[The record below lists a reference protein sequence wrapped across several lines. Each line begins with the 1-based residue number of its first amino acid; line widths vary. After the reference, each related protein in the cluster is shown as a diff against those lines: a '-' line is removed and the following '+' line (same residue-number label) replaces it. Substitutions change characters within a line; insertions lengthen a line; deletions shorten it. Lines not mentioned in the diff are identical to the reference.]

1 MGIFFSIGRVG
12 IQSSRVVLG
21 LRSSS
26 GIFLGSHL
34 RSPSDSS
41 VRVLESSGKSNL
53 GPSRLLFVHLPGKWR
68 DRTLWSG
75 CGSILHNYEC
85 SVSYLPLSIYR
96 EIFSQHVGLR

>member
-53 GPSRLLFVHLPGKWR
+53 
-68 DRTLWSG
+68 
-75 CGSILHNYEC
+75 
-85 SVSYLPLSIYR
+85 
-96 EIFSQHVGLR
+96 